1 MDGTEAVAM
10 TVESLMTDV
19 TSVFTSAIGM
29 VGTVA
34 ETVVANPILYLPI
47 VIGLCGIGV
56 AFFNRLKQ

>member
-1 MDGTEAVAM
+1 MEATTM
-10 TVESLMTDV
+10 TVSSLMADV
-19 TSVFTSAIGM
+19 ATVFQKAIEM

>member
-1 MDGTEAVAM
+1 MEAM
-10 TVESLMTDV
+10 TVASLMSDV
-19 TSVFTSAIGM
+19 QAVFTSSIGM

-34 ETVVANPILYLPI
+34 ETVVGNPILYLPI

>member
-1 MDGTEAVAM
+1 METM
-10 TVESLMTDV
+10 TVTSLMTDV
-19 TSVFTSAIGM
+19 TTVFQKAIEM

-34 ETVVANPILYLPI
+34 ETVVSNPILYLPI

>member
-1 MDGTEAVAM
+1 METGM
-10 TVESLMTDV
+10 TVSSLMTDV
-19 TSVFTSAIGM
+19 GSVFEAAIDM

-34 ETVVANPILYLPI
+34 QTVVSNPILYLPI

>member
-1 MDGTEAVAM
+1 METTAM
-10 TVESLMTDV
+10 TVSSLMADV
-19 TSVFTSAIGM
+19 ATVFQKAIEM

>member
-1 MDGTEAVAM
+1 METM
-10 TVESLMTDV
+10 TVASLMTDV
-19 TSVFTSAIGM
+19 TTVFQKAIEM

-34 ETVVANPILYLPI
+34 ETVASNPILYLPI

>member
-1 MDGTEAVAM
+1 MEAM
-10 TVESLMTDV
+10 TVASLMSDV
-19 TSVFTSAIGM
+19 QSVFTSAIGM

-34 ETVVANPILYLPI
+34 ETVTSNPILYLPI

>member
-1 MDGTEAVAM
+1 MEATGM
-10 TVESLMTDV
+10 TVSSLMADV
-19 TSVFTSAIGM
+19 STVFSKAIEM

-34 ETVVANPILYLPI
+34 ETVVSNPILYLPI

>member
-1 MDGTEAVAM
+1 MDTM
-10 TVESLMTDV
+10 TVASLMTDV
-19 TSVFTSAIGM
+19 QSVFTSAINM

-34 ETVVANPILYLPI
+34 ETVVSHPILYLPI

>member
-1 MDGTEAVAM
+1 MEGM
-10 TVESLMTDV
+10 TISSLMGDV

-34 ETVVANPILYLPI
+34 ETVSSNPILYLPI
-47 VIGLCGIGV
+47 IIGLCGIGV

>member
-1 MDGTEAVAM
+1 M
-10 TVESLMTDV
+10 TVTSLMTDV

-47 VIGLCGIGV
+47 VIGLCGIGI